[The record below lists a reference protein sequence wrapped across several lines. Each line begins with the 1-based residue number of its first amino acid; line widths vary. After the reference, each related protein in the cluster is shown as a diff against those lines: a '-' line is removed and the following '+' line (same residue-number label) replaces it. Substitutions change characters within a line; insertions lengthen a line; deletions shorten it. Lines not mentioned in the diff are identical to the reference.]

1 MSAGSHAVASMRAV
15 DRARRQTKDLHNL
28 RNDEAFQNKLRHLTT
43 TRDFEVLGCIV
54 KQHHCYIAT
63 IARTSD

>member
-1 MSAGSHAVASMRAV
+1 MSAGSDAVASTRAV
-15 DRARRQTKDLHNL
+15 NRARRQIKDLHNL
-28 RNDEAFQNKLRHLTT
+28 RYDEAFQNKLCHLIT
-43 TRDFEVLGCIV
+43 TRDFEAFGCMV